1 MVNIQKTSAKMATP
15 GLLKIRIFGNKG
27 YDVMISVHD
36 VNNKFLL
43 CIQTILQM
51 WSCDLKLVTVAFV

>member
-1 MVNIQKTSAKMATP
+1 MATP